1 MTKVELAKLR
11 SMIPEMRRVRRIH
24 FIGIGGAGM
33 GGIAEVLA
41 NEGYAITGS
50 DIAYNPVTDR
60 LQAMGATIF
69 LGHDA
74 QQVAGASV
82 VVVSTAIQADNP
94 ELLAARD
101 LRIPVV
107 RRAEMLAE
115 LMRFRHG
122 VAVAGTHG
130 KTTTTSLIA
139 SIYGEAG
146 QDPTFV
152 IGGLLNGAG
161 CNARLGT
168 SRYLI
173 AEADESDASFLH
185 LQPMVSIVT
194 NIEADHMD
202 TYGGDFSK
210 LEGTFVDFLHNL
222 PFYGLAVLC
231 IDDEVVKGLLPRIG
245 RQFVTYGFYPEAD
258 YRVEDFQQS
267 ADHSRFRVCRPDGSC
282 LDVQLN
288 LPGRHNAQ
296 NAAAAIAVA
305 CEDGIDDDAIL
316 AALKKFEGVGRRFQ
330 QYGEFDTGRGKVKLV
345 DDYGHHP
352 SEVRATQ
359 HAVRAGW
366 PERRLVTVYQPHRY
380 TRTRDLYE
388 DFVDVLSKSD
398 VLILLEVYSAGE
410 APIPGADS
418 RALCRSIRSRGQ
430 EPIYVATPDEVPA
443 VLAELMQDGDIV
455 LTQGAG
461 NIGALARKLGGFEL
475 SVKAMKQ
482 QGEQS

>member
-161 CNARLGT
+161 CNARLGS

-210 LEGTFVDFLHNL
+210 LEGTFVEFLHNL

-245 RQFVTYGFYPEAD
+245 RQFVTYGFHPEAD
-258 YRVEDFQQS
+258 YRVEDFHQQ
-267 ADHSRFRVCRPDGSC
+267 ADHSRFRVCRPDGTC
-282 LDVQLN
+282 LEVQLN

-305 CEDGIDDDAIL
+305 CEDGIEDAAIL

-330 QYGEFDTGRGKVKLV
+330 QYGEFDTGRGRVKLV

-359 HAVRAGW
+359 NAVRAGW
-366 PERRLVTVYQPHRY
+366 PERRLVTIYQPHRY

-430 EPIYVATPDEVPA
+430 EPVYVATPDEVPG

-461 NIGALARKLGGFEL
+461 NVGALARKLGGFEL
-475 SVKAMKQ
+475 SAQAMKQ